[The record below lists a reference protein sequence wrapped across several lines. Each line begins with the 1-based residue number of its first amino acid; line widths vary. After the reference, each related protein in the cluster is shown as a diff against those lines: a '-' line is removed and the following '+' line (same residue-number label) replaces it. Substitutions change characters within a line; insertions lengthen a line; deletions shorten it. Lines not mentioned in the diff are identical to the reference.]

1 MGMASPIHRILYR
14 RYPFTNHI
22 SKSFHR
28 QAIGSINRYQR
39 HVRNYSG
46 TPGQLNP
53 QTEEEQGQDQTANSK
68 FSQNNSYAAAGYK
81 VLDSIT
87 TTCAYVVV
95 LG

>member
-1 MGMASPIHRILYR
+1 MGMAFPIHRILYHR
-14 RYPFTNHI
+14 HLYTNHI

-28 QAIGSINRYQR
+28 SAIGSIDRYQR

-46 TPGQLNP
+46 PPGQLNP
-53 QTEEEQGQDQTANSK
+53 QTEEEEKQDQTANSK
-68 FSQNNSYAAAGYK
+68 SSRMSSCVAAGYK